1 MAEPQTGSELRVS
14 QLIAA
19 AQKHLNQF
27 GDDLVGV
34 VVESFDRKTFL
45 HIEPATKT
53 GYDTYEVDGPQYF
66 EVECVVTENE

>member
-19 AQKHLNQF
+19 AQRHLDTF

-34 VVESFDRKTFL
+34 VVESSDRRQFL

-53 GYDTYEVDGPQYF
+53 GYDTYEEDGPRYF
-66 EVECVVTENE
+66 EVECIVTEDE